1 MASSVVKRSPSSV
14 RRFTEAYL
22 DRVNERSLAV
32 DTAAFRAETDEIY
45 HQICLNLNYFANVES
60 TETMM
65 KVHAANSKR
74 SVGDIN
80 QLIKEFKVKIGGL
93 STEGTSQEGL
103 SPDPSLESE
112 GSEMLNDD
120 SQVTGNN

>member
-1 MASSVVKRSPSSV
+1 M
-14 RRFTEAYL
+14 

-45 HQICLNLNYFANVES
+45 HQICLYLNYFANVES

-65 KVHAANSKR
+65 NVHAANSKR

-93 STEGTSQEGL
+93 STEGTSQEG
-103 SPDPSLESE
+103 SPPTPLLRAKGVKCS
-112 GSEMLNDD
+112 MTI
-120 SQVTGNN
+120 VR

>member
-45 HQICLNLNYFANVES
+45 HQICLYLNYFANVES

-65 KVHAANSKR
+65 NVHAANSKR

-93 STEGTSQEGL
+93 STEGTSQEG
-103 SPDPSLESE
+103 SPPTPLLRAKGVKCS
-112 GSEMLNDD
+112 MTI
-120 SQVTGNN
+120 VR